1 MTNSADSGPA
11 LESDAEALRVAAV
24 RRYEILDTPKDG
36 AFDRITAV
44 AASLFDVPIAIISL
58 VDHDRIWFKSH
69 HGLDV
74 EQIDREPGL
83 CASAVLQNGP
93 WIVENAAADARALAN
108 PLVAGEFGLRF
119 YAGVPLRTSD
129 GYNLGTLCVI
139 DQEPRTPSEKQ
150 ILQLEALGAVVLDQM
165 ELRLAARKA
174 ARRSSSALDSLV
186 AVVAEKDA
194 ALKLNALMAKEVDHR
209 VMNSLQMVSSLLALQ
224 SRSKDGQE
232 AAEQLAVAAQ
242 RVAAV
247 ARVHQ
252 HMYLGENAPSVA
264 AKDYL
269 ERFCEDISK
278 SLGGAAIVVVC
289 SEVDLLSQQVLPIGL
304 IVNELAT
311 NAAKN
316 GADQITVVFE
326 KTLSNNHILSVSDN
340 GRGLPSD
347 FDPKG
352 TAGLGLRLLISLAN
366 QLGGTPVFSRQEI
379 GARITIR
386 F

>member
-1 MTNSADSGPA
+1 MIISADGGPA
-11 LESDAEALRVAAV
+11 RESDTEALRVAAV

-36 AFDRITAV
+36 AFDRITEV

-69 HGLDV
+69 HGLEVD
-74 EQIDREPGL
+74 QIDREPGL

-93 WIVENAAADARALAN
+93 WIVENAAADLRALAN
-108 PLVAGEFGLRF
+108 PLVAGKFGLRF

-139 DQEPRTPSEKQ
+139 DQKPRTPSETQ
-150 ILQLEALGAVVLDQM
+150 IRQLESLAAVVLDQM

-174 ARRSSSALDSLV
+174 ARHSSDALNSLV
-186 AVVAEKDA
+186 AVVAEKDE
-194 ALKLNALMAKEVDHR
+194 ALKLNAMMAKEVDHR

-232 AAEQLAVAAQ
+232 AASQLAVAAQ

-247 ARVHQ
+247 ANVHQ
-252 HMYLGENAPSVA
+252 HMYLGENASSVA

-269 ERFCEDISK
+269 ERFCENLSK
-278 SLGGAAIVVVC
+278 SLGGAAILVVC
-289 SEVDLLSQQVLPIGL
+289 DEVDLPSHQVLPIGL
-304 IVNELAT
+304 IVNEMAT

-326 KTLSNNHILSVSDN
+326 KVLSNNHILSVADN

-352 TAGLGLRLLISLAN
+352 TAGLGIKLLMSLAN
-366 QLGGTPVFSRQEI
+366 QLGGTPVFSRQEAGTKI
-379 GARITIR
+379 SIR

>member
-1 MTNSADSGPA
+1 MTLAADSRPA
-11 LESDAEALRVAAV
+11 LSSDTEASRLAAV
-24 RRYEILDTPKDG
+24 RHFEILDTPQDG
-36 AFDRITAV
+36 AFDRVTAV
-44 AASLFDVPIAIISL
+44 AASLFDVPISIISL

-83 CASAVLQNGP
+83 CASAVMHDGP
-93 WIVENAAADARALAN
+93 WVIVNAAVDPRALAN
-108 PLVAGEFGLRF
+108 PLVAGQFGLRF
-119 YAGVPLRTSD
+119 YAGVPLRTSE

-139 DQEPRTPSEKQ
+139 DLEPKTPSKKQ
-150 ILQLEALGAVVLDQM
+150 ILQLEDLARVVLDQM

-174 ARRSSSALDSLV
+174 ARHSSDTLAALV
-186 AVVAEKDA
+186 AVVAEKDQ

-224 SRSKDGQE
+224 SRSRDGQE
-232 AAEQLAVAAQ
+232 AAKQLSVAAQ

-252 HMYLGENAPSVA
+252 HMYLGENASRVG

-269 ERFCEDISK
+269 TRFCEDISN
-278 SLGGAAIVVVC
+278 SLGIAIVVLC
-289 SEVDLLSQQVLPIGL
+289 EDVDLLSEQILPIGL

-316 GADQITVVFE
+316 GADQIIVTFE
-326 KTLSNNHILSVSDN
+326 KTLTAKHILSVTDN
-340 GRGLPSD
+340 GWGFSSD
-347 FDPKG
+347 FDPNL
-352 TAGLGLRLLISLAN
+352 TTGLGLRLLITLAN
-366 QLGGTPVFSRQEI
+366 QLGGQPVF
-379 GARITIR
+379 AREEVGTVISIR